1 KKRTDK
7 GEFWWELRAC
17 AYYEAFEE
25 TKIQYAHFSASHLFH
40 RNTNGS
46 FSNDKSYIIPTDD
59 WFLLGLLNSAPYW
72 FLITALAP
80 SVRGGFYEL
89 RAQYMETLPIPDAT
103 EAQKAQIAELAQACQ
118 SLTEQRYA
126 IEQKVAHR
134 LVSNLCPADKTAK
147 LTQKAQTWWALD
159 FTSLQ
164 NELKKSFGLKASDK
178 LIPLKDQDEW
188 EDYVNS
194 NRQQIAQ
201 LNQQISEKEAA
212 MNQAVYALFGLSE
225 EEVGMVEG

>member
-1 KKRTDK
+1 MP
-7 GEFWWELRAC
+7 
-17 AYYEAFEE
+17 
-25 TKIQYAHFSASHLFH
+25 
-40 RNTNGS
+40 NG
-46 FSNDKSYIIPTDD
+46 DY
-59 WFLLGLLNSAPYW
+59 FLLGLLNSSAMW
-72 FLITALAP
+72 IVISSICTF
-80 SVRGGFYEL
+80 VRGHFYEL
-89 RAQYMETLPIPDAT
+89 RSIKMETLPIPNAT
-103 EAQKAQIAELAQACQ
+103 EVQKAQIAELAQACQ

-134 LVSNLCPADKTAK
+134 MVSNLCPADKTAK
-147 LTQKAQTWWALD
+147 LTQKAQAWWTLE

-225 EEVGMVEG
+225 GEVGMVEG